1 MTRSEYLPA
10 NSVAD
15 RFVAGRSLAAKT
27 ADVYRYMNF
36 DQIAEFKVVADT
48 VTVQASFRRRGVS
61 ADFCRSNQNA
71 PGGKSSRAFF
81 LPPIANSCVGHA
93 IKYAICCLIERLI
106 LLASAGFCRI
116 RLPPR

>member
-36 DQIAEFKVVADT
+36 DQIAEFKA
-48 VTVQASFRRRGVS
+48 S
-61 ADFCRSNQNA
+61 ADNWSRKTNA
-71 PGGKSSRAFF
+71 PDGKSSRAFF
-81 LPPIANSCVGHA
+81 LPPIANRCVGPA